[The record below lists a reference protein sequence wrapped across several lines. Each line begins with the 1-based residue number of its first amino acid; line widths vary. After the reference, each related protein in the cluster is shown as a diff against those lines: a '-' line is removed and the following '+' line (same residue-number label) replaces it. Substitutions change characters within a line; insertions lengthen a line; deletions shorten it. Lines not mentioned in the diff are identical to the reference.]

1 MTRIGKPA
9 VLLATALLLLVAT
22 GCWDRKEI
30 EERTSVVAIAL
41 DKHPAGIRVS
51 VQVPIP
57 VKIIGGA
64 SGGGGGGQTGVQ
76 NVHTFSTSARNITE
90 ALMRIQNAS
99 NQRLFLGSARLLIIS
114 ENVAKAG
121 LRDDLDALRRH
132 PEIRRNI
139 WLLVVPGEAHRLL
152 EISPN
157 LEQIPADYLINIVRS
172 GTEEERIPNI
182 TLGQF
187 LINLSNTSRQPVAN
201 VLEARRAT
209 AQWKGVALFRNDRL
223 VGHFSPGET
232 WVFMQLTQATHGGT
246 ITCSCPAGDSGS
258 FTFTPRKADLK
269 RRARMENSALSL
281 HLEVTLD
288 GVVNEKNCRMPL
300 DTPEHLRAY
309 EQQVERELERTARS
323 IIRYAQQRKTDVF
336 DLGFY
341 LRAMHPNIWK
351 IQQKHWDEK
360 GFPAAHVTVRYHVHI
375 TQRGFEVK

>member
-76 NVHTFSTSARNITE
+76 NVHTFSTAARNITE
-90 ALMRIQNAS
+90 AFMRIQNTS
-99 NQRLFLGSARLLIIS
+99 NQRLFLGQARILIIS
-114 ENVAKAG
+114 EDVAKAG
-121 LRDDLDALRRH
+121 LRDELDALRRH

-152 EISPN
+152 KISPD

-172 GTEEERIPNI
+172 GTEEARIPNI

-201 VLEARRAT
+201 VLKAHQVT
-209 AQWKGVALFRNDRL
+209 AQWEGVALFRNDRL

-232 WVFMQLTQATHGGT
+232 WVFMQLSQGTHGGT
-246 ITCSCPAGDSGS
+246 VTCSCPEGKRGS

-269 RRARMENSALSL
+269 RHARMENGTLFL
-281 HLEVTLD
+281 HLDVTLD
-288 GVVNEKNCRMPL
+288 GVINEKNCP
-300 DTPEHLRAY
+300 TPFDSPQLLRAY
-309 EQQVERELERTARS
+309 EKQVERELEKTAHA

-341 LRAMHPNIWK
+341 LRARHPDIWK
-351 IQQKHWDEK
+351 RQQKTWDEK
-360 GFPAAHVTVRYHVHI
+360 GFPAAKVTVTYHVRI
-375 TQRGFEVK
+375 KQRGFEVN

>member
-1 MTRIGKPA
+1 M
-9 VLLATALLLLVAT
+9 
-22 GCWDRKEI
+22 
-30 EERTSVVAIAL
+30 
-41 DKHPAGIRVS
+41 
-51 VQVPIP
+51 QVPIP

-99 NQRLFLGSARLLIIS
+99 NQRLFLGQARLLIIS
-114 ENVAKAG
+114 EDVAKAG
-121 LRDDLDALRRH
+121 LRDELDALRRH

-152 EISPN
+152 EFSPN

-232 WVFMQLTQATHGGT
+232 WVFMQLTQAKHGGT

-258 FTFTPRKADLK
+258 FTFTPRQSDLK
-269 RRARMENSALSL
+269 RAR
-281 HLEVTLD
+281 
-288 GVVNEKNCRMPL
+288 GWK
-300 DTPEHLRAY
+300 
-309 EQQVERELERTARS
+309 TAPSPCTSR
-323 IIRYAQQRKTDVF
+323 
-336 DLGFY
+336 
-341 LRAMHPNIWK
+341 
-351 IQQKHWDEK
+351 
-360 GFPAAHVTVRYHVHI
+360 
-375 TQRGFEVK
+375 

>member
-1 MTRIGKPA
+1 MRIGKPA
-9 VLLATALLLLVAT
+9 ALLASALLLLGVT

-41 DKHPAGIRVS
+41 DRHPAGIRVS

-64 SGGGGGGQTGVQ
+64 SGGGGGSATGVQ
-76 NVHTFSTSARNITE
+76 NVHTFSTAARNITE
-90 ALMRIQNAS
+90 AFMRIQNTS
-99 NQRLFLGSARLLIIS
+99 NQRLFLGQARILIIS
-114 ENVAKAG
+114 EDVAKAG
-121 LRDDLDALRRH
+121 LREELDALRRH

-152 EISPN
+152 KISPD

-201 VLEARRAT
+201 VLEPLRTTAR
-209 AQWKGVALFRNDRL
+209 WKGVALFRNDRL

-232 WVFMQLTQATHGGT
+232 WVFMQLSQGTHGGT
-246 ITCSCPAGDSGS
+246 VTCSCPEGNRGS
-258 FTFTPRKADLK
+258 FTFTPRKANLK
-269 RRARMENSALSL
+269 RHARMENGTLFL
-281 HLEVTLD
+281 HLDVTLD
-288 GVVNEKNCRMPL
+288 GVINEKNCP
-300 DTPEHLRAY
+300 TPFDSPQHLRAY
-309 EQQVERELERTARS
+309 EKQVERELEKTAHA

-341 LRAMHPNIWK
+341 LRARHPDIWK
-351 IQQKHWDEK
+351 RQQKTWDEK
-360 GFPAAHVTVRYHVHI
+360 GFPAAKVTVTYHVRI
-375 TQRGFEVK
+375 KQRGFEVN